1 MSNFGSFSYFQIYLS
16 LGVKQGLQKL
26 QKIDINDLRLLFHCN
41 ILIPKKCPRKTPFK
55 AQCGGGGGEHLPTT
69 LLRASPEFQ
78 TFLRPCIR
86 LDTNLIFRSAIFVL
100 PYDQLGSQFQS
111 SSQFQQMWINKFVIV
126 FTTPIIIKVIEPSL
140 NGFHDKFPFVFITFG
155 FIKYFLT
162 SF

>member
-1 MSNFGSFSYFQIYLS
+1 MDAWKKLKLPKFGKGCLKFSFFLWFTHWWNRLCETGW
-16 LGVKQGLQKL
+16 LGVGK
-26 QKIDINDLRLLFHCN
+26 DIKE
-41 ILIPKKCPRKTPFK
+41 ILKFYKN
-55 AQCGGGGGEHLPTT
+55 LPTT
-69 LLRASPEFQ
+69 LLRASPDFQ

-86 LDTNLIFRSAIFVL
+86 LVTNLIFCSAIFVL
-100 PYDQLGSQFQS
+100 AYDQLGSQFQS

-140 NGFHDKFPFVFITFG
+140 NGFHDKFPFIFITFG